1 MERGQISHAYLFSGP
16 EHVGKFALAKMFAE
30 SLITK
35 KTLSSEVNEP
45 CKDALLDLIVV
56 SPDISEKK
64 GAIKQKDIS
73 IETVRDAKKSLSL
86 FPYCGKLKVLIVDD
100 AHKMN
105 TAAQNAFL
113 KILEEPNPTTVIIL
127 VTSEIERILP
137 TIRSRAQI
145 ISFGL
150 IGDEEMRNN
159 FTEEI
164 VHLSVGRPG
173 LACFMCEDKN
183 EFVARG
189 EWIDQFQRLANGSLG
204 DKLAMAEDLSK
215 DVVRTIEKLNLWIW
229 RIRNEVS
236 ERAGAENRNESYLK
250 IEKIEKA
257 VGILKNTN
265 ANAKVVLEALF
276 MEL

>member
-1 MERGQISHAYLFSGP
+1 
-16 EHVGKFALAKMFAE
+16 V
-30 SLITK
+30 
-35 KTLSSEVNEP
+35 
-45 CKDALLDLIVV
+45 
-56 SPDISEKK
+56 
-64 GAIKQKDIS
+64 
-73 IETVRDAKKSLSL
+73 
-86 FPYCGKLKVLIVDD
+86 
-100 AHKMN
+100 
-105 TAAQNAFL
+105 
-113 KILEEPNPTTVIIL
+113 
-127 VTSEIERILP
+127 
-137 TIRSRAQI
+137 
-145 ISFGL
+145 
-150 IGDEEMRNN
+150 
-159 FTEEI
+159 
-164 VHLSVGRPG
+164 
-173 LACFMCEDKN
+173 
-183 EFVARG
+183 